1 LYRERVGALTV
12 VAHDA
17 SQAAAVQSQVK
28 TAIRRNYSNPP
39 AHGALVVEH
48 ILSDGEL
55 TKQWLDELSQMRG
68 RINGMRTAL
77 RQALDSR
84 EVQLNANGNG
94 FIEQQNGMFTMSGLT
109 KDQVAK
115 LKAEHA
121 IYIVGSGRIN
131 VAGITPSNLDTLC
144 DAIAAVVA

>member
-1 LYRERVGALTV
+1 MDVDVDAAGLREVLSICDDVLICSSYSKNFGLYRERAGALTV

-48 ILSDGEL
+48 ILSDADL

-68 RINGMRTAL
+68 RINGMRTARVRPL
-77 RQALDSR
+77 TVERSSLTPTATASLSSR
-84 EVQLNANGNG
+84 TACLPCPA
-94 FIEQQNGMFTMSGLT
+94 
-109 KDQVAK
+109 
-115 LKAEHA
+115 
-121 IYIVGSGRIN
+121 
-131 VAGITPSNLDTLC
+131 
-144 DAIAAVVA
+144 